1 MGKKD
6 IISKEIFKRIL
17 VDIATYIFKLDLA
30 SVELIETEQQRIED
44 RRNDL
49 TAKVVDSSGQRF
61 ILHLEIQ
68 NQNQDL
74 MPHRMLRYFSDIAI
88 RYPDETIYQYLLYI
102 GKEPLT
108 MASGISNADLQYRYK
123 IIDMHTL
130 DYRVFIQQNSADA
143 LVLAVLCDFKD
154 MQPRAV
160 VHEIL
165 TRLLALMGQDSKGLR
180 EYVMMLEVLAT
191 NRDLNVDIQQE
202 FEMLE
207 IEVEKLPSYLIGEK
221 RGEERGEKRGEA
233 RGEKRGE
240 ERGKKLGE
248 HKKAVAVAK
257 QLFQLNMPLEQIAK
271 ISGLSIDELQQLK
284 DVGNQGDSD

>member
-1 MGKKD
+1 MQLIAKVKCFTKGRVHGQKD

-17 VDIATYIFKLDLA
+17 IDIATYIFKLDLA

-88 RYPDETIYQYLLYI
+88 HYPDETIYQYLLYI

-108 MASGISNADLQYRYK
+108 MADGIRNANLQYRYK
-123 IIDMHTL
+123 VIDMHTL
-130 DYRVFIQQNSADA
+130 DYRFFMRQNSADA

-154 MQPRAV
+154 MKPRAV

-207 IEVEKLPSYLIGEK
+207 IEVEKLPSYLM
-221 RGEERGEKRGEA
+221 GEERGEKRGEQ
-233 RGEKRGE
+233 R
-240 ERGKKLGE
+240 
-248 HKKAVAVAK
+248 KAIAVAK

-284 DVGNQGDSD
+284 DTDEQGDGE